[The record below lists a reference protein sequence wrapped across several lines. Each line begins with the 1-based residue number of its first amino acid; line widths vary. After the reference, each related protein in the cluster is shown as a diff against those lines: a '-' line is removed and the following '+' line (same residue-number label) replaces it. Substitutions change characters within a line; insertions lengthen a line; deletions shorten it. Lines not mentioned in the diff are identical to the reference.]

1 MQFFFCSQALLFL
14 KRESA
19 QKVLTEFQKRP
30 EAWTKVDAILQKS
43 QFSNTKFFALGI
55 LEELIKFKWKILPE
69 NQRDGIKNFVVTLI
83 IQIASDPNRLKAEK
97 LFINKLNLTL
107 VQVTYSPK
115 KSLSTSLSSSNA
127 LSPFFHNIS
136 PLTVHFLC
144 QKIIKQQWPRG
155 WNTFIPEIV
164 GASKTNESLCENN
177 MNILKLMRF
186 FCFFSIPF
194 STNSFLSS
202 SHPILLFLSFVHFPT
217 KTIFNLLNSL
227 F

>member
-1 MQFFFCSQALLFL
+1 MIKITEKFFEEFNQIFSPLPFFCNFFCSQALLFL

-115 KSLSTSLSSSNA
+115 KKSFNI
-127 LSPFFHNIS
+127 PFF
-136 PLTVHFLC
+136 
-144 QKIIKQQWPRG
+144 
-155 WNTFIPEIV
+155 
-164 GASKTNESLCENN
+164 
-177 MNILKLMRF
+177 
-186 FCFFSIPF
+186 
-194 STNSFLSS
+194 
-202 SHPILLFLSFVHFPT
+202 
-217 KTIFNLLNSL
+217 
-227 F
+227 